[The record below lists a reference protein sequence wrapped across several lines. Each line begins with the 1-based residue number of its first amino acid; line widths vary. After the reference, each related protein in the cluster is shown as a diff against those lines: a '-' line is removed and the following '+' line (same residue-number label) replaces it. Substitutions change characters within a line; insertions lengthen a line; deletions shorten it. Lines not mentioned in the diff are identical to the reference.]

1 MNFVIPMAGRGQRFA
16 DAGYKV
22 PKMLIEAHGKTLLEW
37 SIDSLPLALCT
48 RLVCILL
55 AEHERQH
62 NLSQHITAL
71 YGNRA
76 EIRFL
81 FLEQVTRGQAETV
94 LLAKPLIDE
103 SKDLVVFNI
112 DTYFHS
118 DTLAGKLQRNDI
130 DGVLGAFESTEPR
143 FSFAVVD
150 GLTGYVTRTAE
161 KEVISHHAL
170 TGLYHFRRPADFFE
184 AATHYISNN
193 ILVNNEFYIA
203 PMYNYLIEQGKHYV
217 VDEAAEHHILGTPAE
232 LKHFLDLKLIKD
244 AEK

>member
-1 MNFVIPMAGRGQRFA
+1 MNFVIPMAGHGQRFA

-62 NLSQHITAL
+62 NLSRHITAR
-71 YGNRA
+71 YGNRV
-76 EIRFL
+76 EIKFH

-94 LLAKPLIDE
+94 LLSRPLVDE
-103 SKDLVVFNI
+103 NKDLLVFNI

-118 DTLAGKLQRNDI
+118 DTLAEKLQRNDI

-150 GLTGYVTRTAE
+150 KLTGLVTRTAE
-161 KEVISHHAL
+161 KEVISTHAL
-170 TGLYHFRRPADFFE
+170 TGLYHFRRPVDFFE
-184 AATHYISNN
+184 AATHYITND
-193 ILVNNEFYIA
+193 IRVNNEFYIA
-203 PMYNYLIEQGKHYV
+203 PMYNYLIAQGKKYV

-232 LKHFLDLKLIKD
+232 LKNFLELKPVKH

>member
-1 MNFVIPMAGRGQRFA
+1 MNFVIPMAGYGQRFA

-76 EIRFL
+76 EIRFH

-94 LLAKPLIDE
+94 LLSKPLIDE
-103 SKDLVVFNI
+103 SRDLLVFNI
-112 DTYFHS
+112 DTFFHS
-118 DTLAGKLQRNDI
+118 ESLAEKLLRKDI

-150 GLTGYVTRTAE
+150 EVTGLVTRTAE

-184 AATHYISNN
+184 AATYYITND
-193 ILVNNEFYIA
+193 IRVNNEFYIA
-203 PMYNYLIEQGKHYV
+203 PMYNYLIAQGRKFV

-232 LKHFLDLKLIKD
+232 LKQFLDLEPI
-244 AEK
+244 